1 MPDDKFVCNIPS
13 VYSAKGNIY
22 LKWLNWRV
30 NMPQHGLISCYGYRI
45 NQIVKKIISVCSSL
59 CIEREIWH
67 QEQQITSSHFSIL
80 NGTTTNIIPSQK
92 SGAINRSTV
101 EAKILV
107 QGLWKLQELVD
118 SHKIILWSGHIRKQ
132 NFWRPLT
139 FWIDNPLRATQNIW
153 IYHLAIVLGHPMD
166 VV

>member
-45 NQIVKKIISVCSSL
+45 NQIVK
-59 CIEREIWH
+59 
-67 QEQQITSSHFSIL
+67 

-139 FWIDNPLRATQNIW
+139 FWIDDPLRATQNIW